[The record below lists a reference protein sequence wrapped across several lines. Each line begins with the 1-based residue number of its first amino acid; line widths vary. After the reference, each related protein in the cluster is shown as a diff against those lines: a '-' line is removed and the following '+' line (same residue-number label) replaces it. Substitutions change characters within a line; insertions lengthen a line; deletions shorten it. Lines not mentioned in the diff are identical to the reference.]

1 MAVDLLTLE
10 PQKISKDLRGK
21 FMLVYGLPKVGK
33 TSLASQLDKVLIA
46 SFEPGTNAIN
56 NILVSPMITWKDW
69 KDTVRQLIKN
79 KDKLQDKIAVIAID
93 TADEAYK
100 LCEKFICGQQGV
112 DSLREIPWGGGYKML
127 DDEFASTLRELAFA
141 GYGLF
146 FISHSK
152 EKTLKNDK
160 GQEYTQI
167 APALQDRAFNIINK
181 MVDMIIYLRQ
191 VDIQEEDNIEHKRF
205 LFFRGDDR
213 FYAGSRFA
221 YIVPRV
227 ELSYENLINA
237 IYNAIDEEIANR
249 GGGEATKEENPY
261 YKLDYDNLMQE
272 AASYWTQLTDKGL
285 TGVATEI
292 LEKEF
297 GRKIKFSEIPRE
309 QVESLNKVL
318 IEIKEILNK

>member
-56 NILVSPMITWKDW
+56 NILVSPMVTWKDW

-112 DSLREIPWGGGYKML
+112 DSLREIHWGGGYKML

-191 VDIQEEDNIEHKRF
+191 VDIQEEDNIAHKRF

-237 IYNAIDEEIANR
+237 IYNAIDEEIANK

>member
-46 SFEPGTNAIN
+46 SFEPGTNAID

-237 IYNAIDEEIANR
+237 IYNAIDEEIANK

-272 AASYWTQLTDKGL
+272 AASYWIQLTDKGL
-285 TGVATEI
+285 TGVAAEI

-318 IEIKEILNK
+318 IEIKELLNK